1 MVVKWWSNG
10 GQMVVKWWSNGG
22 QMVVKWWSNG
32 DFNPL
37 QAQSKHNISTHIIYI
52 LYTPAMALFT

>member
-1 MVVKWWSNG
+1 MYI
-10 GQMVVKWWSNGG
+10 GG

-52 LYTPAMALFT
+52 LYTPAINKLLK